1 MASYHLV
8 RIFVPLPL
16 LAALALALW
25 TLVGSAPCSASGPL
39 KIGVLQIE
47 DVVPLYVAEQQDY
60 YRREGV
66 NVSLVPFLSALERDS
81 ALAAGAI
88 DGAINDPIG
97 AILFDQGR
105 GLVQITSLGL
115 GQTPAEGIF
124 AILGAPGSTIRQ
136 VDDLKRVEIAVS
148 SATIID
154 YVTERLLTKSGF
166 TADEIRTIDV
176 KKMPIRMQM
185 LLSGAVQ
192 AATLPEPL
200 ASIAVGNGARVL
212 ISDDQADESLSQTVI
227 VFRTAVL
234 NERPDAVAAFFR
246 AYRSGIEALN
256 ARPEHYRD
264 LVVRIGR
271 IPPDLAPHYPIPA
284 YPLPQPFPRELYRP
298 VMDWLSSRGLVETL
312 PYETMVATD
321 FLGDSAPR

>member
-1 MASYHLV
+1 MASFYFI
-8 RIFVPLPL
+8 RIFSPAPL
-16 LAALALALW
+16 LAGLTLALW
-25 TLVGSAPCSASGPL
+25 TLIASTPCGATGPL

-47 DVVPLYVAEQQDY
+47 DVVPLYVAQQQGY

-66 NVSLVPFLSALERDS
+66 EVSLIPFLSALERDS

-115 GQTPAEGIF
+115 GRTPAEGIF
-124 AILGAPGSTIRQ
+124 AILAAPGSAIRQ
-136 VDDLKRVEIAVS
+136 VDDLKHVEIAVS

-154 YVTERLLTKSGF
+154 YVTERLLIQSGF
-166 TADEIRTIDV
+166 STDEIRTIDV
-176 KKMPIRMQM
+176 KKMPIRMQI
-185 LLSGAVQ
+185 LLSGSVQ

-200 ASIAVGNGARVL
+200 ASIAVANGARAL

-234 NERPDAVAAFFR
+234 TEHTDAVAAFFR
-246 AYRSGIEALN
+246 AYRSGVEALN

-264 LVVRIGR
+264 LVVHIGR
-271 IPPDLAPHYPIPA
+271 IPPDLAPHYPIPV
-284 YPLPQPFPRELYRP
+284 YPLPQPFPRQLYQP
-298 VMDWLSSRGLVETL
+298 VMDWLANRSLVKAL

-321 FLGDSAPR
+321 FFGDTAPR